1 VNDGVPGARLQGGR
15 DALRRFAGESPLSRT
30 YPWALPAGHFF
41 RAAIHGHRRPG
52 TVDLDELRALA
63 AGTPPAP
70 ARVVALDP
78 AGDGEGVEAPA
89 AALIEARAAGC
100 RATLRL
106 RGTAARGDVT
116 AAVQALAERLQREGV
131 TLAPEALALSAAV
144 ACPEEDA
151 LAAARACAGAPAVY
165 LLLPSGALEALQRRR
180 PMALAGGGEVDA
192 RRWWHELLSLAAAAP
207 AVSLVPEVA
216 GAGLSLLAA
225 GQRWLGPSPGA
236 GELIPAMPR
245 RLRLELDCGA
255 LVAACGDRPDGL
267 RRLAGR
273 IVTLADELLGQWP
286 GDRAPR
292 RLALELGGIAP
303 AVHAA
308 GRDPR
313 SFAALAWV
321 RSRLAAFR
329 DGAREASVRLA
340 RTRGAGLRPL
350 PEPLALQ
357 IADSGTAVDADAI
370 DRDLL
375 LHGARHSHLV
385 CLSPWSLAPP
395 EMGRDCFGLLP
406 ALALADSVAWRR
418 PAVPYPVPLYGEA
431 LRFAWA
437 VALHN

>member
-1 VNDGVPGARLQGGR
+1 
-15 DALRRFAGESPLSRT
+15 
-30 YPWALPAGHFF
+30 
-41 RAAIHGHRRPG
+41 
-52 TVDLDELRALA
+52 VDLDELRALA

-225 GQRWLGPSPGA
+225 WTAVVGPF
-236 GELIPAMPR
+236 
-245 RLRLELDCGA
+245 
-255 LVAACGDRPDGL
+255 
-267 RRLAGR
+267 AGR
-273 IVTLADELLGQWP
+273 RRADSR
-286 GDRAPR
+286 D
-292 RLALELGGIAP
+292 AP
-303 AVHAA
+303 AAA
-308 GRDPR
+308 
-313 SFAALAWV
+313 A
-321 RSRLAAFR
+321 
-329 DGAREASVRLA
+329 
-340 RTRGAGLRPL
+340 GAGLRR
-350 PEPLALQ
+350 A
-357 IADSGTAVDADAI
+357 GGCV
-370 DRDLL
+370 R
-375 LHGARHSHLV
+375 R
-385 CLSPWSLAPP
+385 SP
-395 EMGRDCFGLLP
+395 
-406 ALALADSVAWRR
+406 
-418 PAVPYPVPLYGEA
+418 
-431 LRFAWA
+431 
-437 VALHN
+437 